1 MADFKNHRR
10 FSLRCL
16 DNNIIPVSLKL
27 RSNIKTPKAKK
38 IIKKTERA
46 LLNERIIMINNTI
59 ELCKHEK
66 DTCIEEL
73 SKVMGQEDM
82 EECNRFMF
90 NIKEE
95 RHLKT
100 MARQKRKLERL
111 QGKNEVKTGGHTN
124 NQRYMYRQSGTEN
137 SSTTSSIT
145 NLELDSRPTAS
156 TSATGNLRDR
166 WVMNLSKIPLTEAQ
180 ENLLAHGPNY
190 AITPRSP
197 PIGEYTAAVEQTC
210 QNLAQGE
217 AGELRAEVK
226 AVFKK
231 CQPPRNNIT
240 KEEQKALSELKK
252 DTSRVILTA
261 DKGTCLVVMDREEYI
276 NKAKDL
282 LKEDT
287 YKIIAE
293 DPTNK
298 QKNKLIQLLKKIK
311 AEGGINEECYRKM
324 YPTGGGTSKFY
335 GLPKVHK
342 AGVPLRPIVSSRGSV
357 SYNTSKELA
366 RILKPMA
373 GRSTFSV
380 QNTMDF
386 VEQVKNIKLQP
397 QECIVSYDVK
407 ALFTSVPTKSAVNII
422 KQLLED
428 DKELQQR
435 TTMTVQNI
443 ICLLEF
449 CLNNTNFIFQGN
461 YYEQTEGAAMGSP
474 LSPIIANIYME
485 AFEKQAIS
493 TAPHPPIFWRRFVDD
508 TFVVIQKT
516 KEDSFFNHLNTIDE
530 RIQFTREE
538 SRSDGSMPFLDTLV
552 TINEDGSLSTK
563 VYRKKTHTDLYL
575 QWDSHHSIA
584 AKYSVINTLHHRA
597 RAVCSNKQLLEEEE
611 EHLQKVLTENKYPM
625 WALNRVKI
633 KNKATKNQEQRR
645 PKNTNTNTTIGSK
658 KSYMVLPYVKGL
670 SESMKN
676 VGKKHGIQTYFR
688 GGNTIKSL
696 LMTPKDK
703 NHITKKSGIIYRYI
717 GKSSRTFGERYKEH
731 LKTPSPNI

>member
-1 MADFKNHRR
+1 
-10 FSLRCL
+10 
-16 DNNIIPVSLKL
+16 
-27 RSNIKTPKAKK
+27 
-38 IIKKTERA
+38 
-46 LLNERIIMINNTI
+46 
-59 ELCKHEK
+59 
-66 DTCIEEL
+66 
-73 SKVMGQEDM
+73 
-82 EECNRFMF
+82 
-90 NIKEE
+90 
-95 RHLKT
+95 
-100 MARQKRKLERL
+100 
-111 QGKNEVKTGGHTN
+111 
-124 NQRYMYRQSGTEN
+124 
-137 SSTTSSIT
+137 
-145 NLELDSRPTAS
+145 
-156 TSATGNLRDR
+156 
-166 WVMNLSKIPLTEAQ
+166 MNLSKIPLMEAQ
-180 ENLLAHGPNY
+180 ENLLAHGPNF

-197 PIGEYTAAVEQTC
+197 PIGEYIAAVEQTC

-217 AGELRAEVK
+217 AEELRAEVK
-226 AVFKK
+226 AVLKK

-240 KEEQKALSELKK
+240 KEEQKALNELRK

-261 DKGTCLVVMDREEYI
+261 DKGTCLVVMDRDEYI
-276 NKAKDL
+276 KKAEEL

-287 YKIIAE
+287 YKIMAE

-324 YPTGGGTSKFY
+324 YPTGAGTSKFY

-397 QECIVSYDVK
+397 HECIVSYDVK

-449 CLNNTNFIFQGN
+449 CINNTNFIFQGN

-493 TAPHPPIFWRRFVDD
+493 TAPHPPTFWRRFVDD

-552 TINEDGSLSTK
+552 TINGDGSLSTK

-611 EHLQKVLTENKYPM
+611 EHLKNVLPENKYPM
-625 WALNRVKI
+625 WALNRMKI
-633 KNKATKNQEQRR
+633 KNKASSIQAQRR
-645 PKNTNTNTTIGSK
+645 PKNTNANTTTGSK

-676 VGKKHGIQTYFR
+676 VGKKHGIQTYFK

-703 NHITKKSGIIYRYI
+703 DHITKKSGIIYRFKCNRVDCDDEYI
-717 GKSSRTFGERYKEH
+717 GESSRTFGERYKEH
-731 LKTPSPNI
+731 LKTPSPIYDHYNITGHETSIENFSIVGREDQNLIRAIKEAIYIRVNSPSLNRNIGKYHLPHIWDEVLLNNPELKLK